1 MKPEKGDRRV
11 IYGILY
17 SYYVTSMLPCFP
29 TESIYCCCIV
39 VKIQESALSYVNK
52 SVAKVHSR
60 S

>member
-1 MKPEKGDRRV
+1 MAFCTH
-11 IYGILY
+11 
-17 SYYVTSMLPCFP
+17 YVTSMLPCFP